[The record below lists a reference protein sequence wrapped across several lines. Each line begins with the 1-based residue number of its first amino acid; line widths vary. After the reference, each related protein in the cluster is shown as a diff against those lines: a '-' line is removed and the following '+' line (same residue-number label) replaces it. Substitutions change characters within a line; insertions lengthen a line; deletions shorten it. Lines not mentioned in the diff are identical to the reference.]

1 MLLSII
7 MDVNDNINGAST
19 DQQKYKIDPALKMGH
34 VSLNVSDLSQ
44 SLDFYQSV
52 LGFKAVGRPSS
63 GKALLSV
70 STNDPSYL
78 VELLQAKTG
87 SNNDSHSR
95 LESSIRRA
103 GLYHFAILLPERKF
117 LADMLQNLNDE
128 RDQIHFDGLAD
139 HLISES
145 IYIRDP
151 DFNGVEIYRDRPR
164 SQWRWN
170 DTQVAMATLPL
181 NTTNLLKETTERGW
195 KEMPDKTRIG
205 HVHLHVS
212 DIAKAMK
219 FYHEILGLQL
229 TAAIPSASFFAVG
242 GYHHHIATN
251 TWLGTGIAPASSES
265 IGLNHFS
272 IELSNKEELA
282 TLIEQFSRR
291 NIAVIRD
298 DLSDRS
304 VFVQDLDGI
313 QIQVEDKR
321 CAF

>member
-1 MLLSII
+1 MYVK
-7 MDVNDNINGAST
+7 DNVNDSSRN
-19 DQQKYKIDPALKMGH
+19 QQQYKIDPAMKIGH
-34 VSLNVSDLSQ
+34 VSLNVSDLRQ

-52 LGFKAVGRPSS
+52 LGFRRIGRSS
-63 GKALLSV
+63 SSKALLSV
-70 STNDPSYL
+70 GSNDSSYL
-78 VELLQAKTG
+78 VELLQVKTG
-87 SNNDSHSR
+87 ANNDSLSQIER
-95 LESSIRRA
+95 STRRA

-117 LADMLQNLNDE
+117 LADMLQNLNDK

-139 HLISES
+139 HLVSES

-170 DTQVAMATLPL
+170 DTQVEMATLPL

-291 NIAVIRD
+291 NIAAIGD

-313 QIQVEDKR
+313 QIQVEDK
-321 CAF
+321 

>member
-1 MLLSII
+1 MN
-7 MDVNDNINGAST
+7 VKDNINDSSRNH
-19 DQQKYKIDPALKMGH
+19 QQQYKIDPAMKIGH
-34 VSLNVSDLSQ
+34 VSLNVSDLRQ

-52 LGFKAVGRPSS
+52 LGFRRIGRRSS

-70 STNDPSYL
+70 GSNDSSYL
-78 VELLQAKTG
+78 VELLQVKTG
-87 SNNDSHSR
+87 ANNDSLSQR
-95 LESSIRRA
+95 ASSTRRA

-117 LADMLQNLNDE
+117 LADILQNLNNK

-139 HLISES
+139 HLVSES

-151 DFNGVEIYRDRPR
+151 DLNGVEIYRDRPR

-170 DTQVAMATLPL
+170 DTQVEMATLSL

-195 KEMPDKTRIG
+195 KEMPDETRIG

-291 NIAVIRD
+291 NMAVIRG

-304 VFVQDLDGI
+304 VFVRDMDGI
-313 QIQVEDKR
+313 QIQVEDK
-321 CAF
+321 

>member
-34 VSLNVSDLSQ
+34 VSLNVSDLTQ

-87 SNNDSHSR
+87 SNNDSLSR

-117 LADMLQNLNDE
+117 LADMLKNLNYM
-128 RDQIHFDGLAD
+128 RDQVHFDGLAD
-139 HLISES
+139 HLVSES

-151 DFNGVEIYRDRPR
+151 DFNGIEIYSDRPR
-164 SQWRWN
+164 SQWTWK
-170 DTQVAMATLPL
+170 DTRVQMATLPL
-181 NTTNLLKETTERGW
+181 NTTDLLNEATENGW
-195 KEMPDKTRIG
+195 KEMPNKTTIG

-212 DIAKAMK
+212 DLANAMK
-219 FYHEILGLQL
+219 FYYEILGLQL
-229 TAAIPSASFFAVG
+229 TAAIPGALFFAVG

-251 TWLGTGIAPASSES
+251 TWLGTGVAPASSES
-265 IGLNHFS
+265 TGLNHFS
-272 IELSNKEELA
+272 IELPRKEELA
-282 TLIEQFSRR
+282 TLVEIFSHRGM
-291 NIAVIRD
+291 AVIGG
-298 DLSDRS
+298 DLSDSS
-304 VFVQDLDGI
+304 VFVRDRDGI
-313 QIQVEDKR
+313 KIQVEVK
-321 CAF
+321 

>member
-1 MLLSII
+1 
-7 MDVNDNINGAST
+7 
-19 DQQKYKIDPALKMGH
+19 
-34 VSLNVSDLSQ
+34 
-44 SLDFYQSV
+44 
-52 LGFKAVGRPSS
+52 
-63 GKALLSV
+63 
-70 STNDPSYL
+70 
-78 VELLQAKTG
+78 
-87 SNNDSHSR
+87 
-95 LESSIRRA
+95 
-103 GLYHFAILLPERKF
+103 LLPERKF
-117 LADMLQNLNDE
+117 LADMLQNLNDK

-139 HLISES
+139 HLVSES

-170 DTQVAMATLPL
+170 DTQVEMATLPL

-195 KEMPDKTRIG
+195 KEIPDKTRIG

-291 NIAVIRD
+291 NIVAIGD

-313 QIQVEDKR
+313 QIQVEDK
-321 CAF
+321 